1 MPRRARLL
9 LATVLGTTLLLGGC
23 SSGTSDDEVED
34 GPLPG
39 ERLGGHRDVRVD
51 VGPGG
56 AASAAP
62 AGGVALRRT
71 PGEAGHQAGR
81 GPGEHRAAG
90 RTGPTGKGGAGG
102 HGADSSVP
110 DVR

>member
-1 MPRRARLL
+1 MRLVGADQRREVTAQRGVR
-9 LATVLGTTLLLGGC
+9 VLRG
-23 SSGTSDDEVED
+23 DDEVEG

-56 AASAAP
+56 AVSAAP